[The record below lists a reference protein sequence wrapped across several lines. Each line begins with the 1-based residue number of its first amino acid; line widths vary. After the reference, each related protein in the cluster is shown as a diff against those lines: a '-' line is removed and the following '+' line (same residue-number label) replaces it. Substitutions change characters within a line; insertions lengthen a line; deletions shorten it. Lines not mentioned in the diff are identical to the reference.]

1 MPVMILWEKLVD
13 TVAERDQPSEMRALQ
28 PAPGTLVV
36 PSILGPGQTAVSAG
50 LECCEVRWRVT
61 VSEVGK
67 GLVLH
72 LWQIRGGQRCR
83 VGKQEQL
90 LFIVSEPQL

>member
-1 MPVMILWEKLVD
+1 
-13 TVAERDQPSEMRALQ
+13 MRALQ
-28 PAPGTLVV
+28 RAPGTFGGAVN
-36 PSILGPGQTAVSAG
+36 LGPVQTAVSAG

-72 LWQIRGGQRCR
+72 LWQLRGGQRSR
-83 VGKQEQL
+83 VGKQEQV